1 MSSSYP
7 QRPQAAPR
15 FQGRVAVVTGAAGGI
30 GAATARRLADEG
42 ARVLV
47 ADIDTAEGERTA
59 RAIRDAGGQALFH
72 RTDVSDEVSW
82 ASALDTVREAYG
94 PVSALVSNA
103 YAVRVA
109 PAHATTLDQWNQQLG
124 VTLTGAFLGF
134 RACLEDL
141 RATRGGAVL
150 ISSVHA
156 LVGLPGRPAY
166 ASAKAGLTGL
176 ARQLAV
182 EYGPDVRVNALLPGP
197 VLTRA
202 WDGIGEEDRRASA
215 EQTVAGRLGRPEE
228 VAGATAFLLSD
239 DASFV
244 TGASLVVDG
253 GWSAYKT
260 SS

>member
-1 MSSSYP
+1 MPSTNPQSSGT
-7 QRPQAAPR
+7 APR
-15 FQGRVAVVTGAAGGI
+15 FDGQVAVVTGAAGGI
-30 GAATARRLADEG
+30 GAAVARRLAGEG

-47 ADIDTAEGERTA
+47 ADIDATEGERTA
-59 RAIRDAGGQALFH
+59 RAIREAGGEAMFH
-72 RTDVSDEVSW
+72 RTDVSDEESW
-82 ASALDTVREAYG
+82 AAASDAVRSTYG

-103 YAVRVA
+103 YTVRVA
-109 PAHATTLDQWNQQLG
+109 PAHDTTLDQWNQQLG
-124 VTLTGAFLGF
+124 VTLTGAFLGI
-134 RACLEDL
+134 RACLDDL
-141 RATRGGAVL
+141 RATRGSAVL

-202 WDGIGEEDRRASA
+202 WDGIGEEDRQRSA
-215 EQTVAGRLGRPEE
+215 DQTVAGRLGRPDE
-228 VAGATAFLLSD
+228 VAAATAFLLSD